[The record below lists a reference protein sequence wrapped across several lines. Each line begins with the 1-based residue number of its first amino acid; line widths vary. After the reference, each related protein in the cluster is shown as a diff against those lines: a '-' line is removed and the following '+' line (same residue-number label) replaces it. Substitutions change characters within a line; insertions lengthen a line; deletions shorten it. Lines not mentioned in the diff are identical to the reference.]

1 MKSTPRHLLTSV
13 VIACALVAALA
24 GPSMAD
30 SKSDLENRKNG
41 VNGNLNGAKQSY
53 DESSKAY
60 QEAAGVL
67 AASQS
72 QLASAQGY
80 LGEVRGQLVA
90 AQAYDQQMQ
99 AQLAQ
104 SEADLKTAE
113 ANLVQGESDLTAS
126 EQEVAEFSV
135 ESIQAGDP
143 GLRAFGDL
151 LRGEDPATFTEK
163 MTITS
168 SIAEAQLSKMDT
180 LDAARI
186 MLDLTRAKV
195 QTLRDQV
202 QVERDAAAANLATI
216 TTLEAEAAAQEAAVA
231 QLVAVNSDN
240 KAKADQI
247 MREDASQVAALEAE
261 RASLEA
267 QLQRLAAEELARQQ
281 AAQPKPGGG
290 GGGAPAPPAG
300 GSSLSRPVGGPV
312 TSSYGMRV
320 HPVTGVYKLHDGTD
334 FGSGC
339 GTPIKAA
346 ASGTVI
352 QQYYNGAYGNRVI
365 INHGIMRGAN
375 VVTTYNHLSRYAV
388 GAGSYVQR
396 GQVIGY
402 VGSTGYSTGCHLHWM
417 VLVNGSTTNPMGWL

>member
-30 SKSDLENRKNG
+30 SKNDLENRKNG

-60 QEAAGVL
+60 QEAANVL
-67 AASQS
+67 AASQA
-72 QLASAQGY
+72 QLATAQGH

-99 AQLAQ
+99 VQLAQ
-104 SEADLKTAE
+104 SEADLKAAE
-113 ANLVQGESDLTAS
+113 ANLVQGEADLTAS

-143 GLRAFGDL
+143 GLHAFGDL
-151 LRGEDPATFTEK
+151 LRGEDPTTFTEK

-186 MLDLTRAKV
+186 MLDLTRVKV

-231 QLVAVNSDN
+231 QLVAVNAEN
-240 KAKADQI
+240 TAKADQI
-247 MREDASQVAALEAE
+247 RQEDAAQVAALEAE

-267 QLQRLAAEELARQQ
+267 QLQKLAAEELARQQ
-281 AAQPKPGGG
+281 AAQRKPGGG
-290 GGGAPAPPAG
+290 GGGG
-300 GSSLSRPVGGPV
+300 GGGAATLSRPVGGAV

-388 GAGSYVQR
+388 RAGSYVRR

-417 VLVNGSTTNPMGWL
+417 ALVNGSTTNPMGWL